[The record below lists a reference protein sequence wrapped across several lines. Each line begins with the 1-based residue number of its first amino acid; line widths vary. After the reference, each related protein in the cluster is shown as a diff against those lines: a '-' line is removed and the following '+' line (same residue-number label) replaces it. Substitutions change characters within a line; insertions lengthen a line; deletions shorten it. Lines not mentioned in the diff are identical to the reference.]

1 MALEDWLF
9 LIQGI
14 ADDHIVAS
22 INRLL
27 KLVSIYNDRLLDNL
41 IACRLRRQ
49 LLQNAVKFSI
59 ECCNQST
66 WQMLC

>member
-9 LIQGI
+9 LIQGV

-22 INRLL
+22 IKRLL

-49 LLQNAVKFSI
+49 LLQNVLYR
-59 ECCNQST
+59 
-66 WQMLC
+66 ML